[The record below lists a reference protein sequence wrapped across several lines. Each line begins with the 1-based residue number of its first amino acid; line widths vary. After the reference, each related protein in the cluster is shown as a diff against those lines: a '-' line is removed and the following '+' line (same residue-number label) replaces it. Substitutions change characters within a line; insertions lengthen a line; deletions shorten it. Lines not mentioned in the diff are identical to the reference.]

1 MHFYWARDQ
10 MTYAL
15 LSPVPP
21 HTQQCV
27 LDSLLVSSYRST
39 LQTSCLCYMPGSS
52 GLWICFTFL
61 PPSQSPQPMETEV
74 FLIVLFIN
82 IPAANIYGLLSSHIS
97 FIHLPCRC
105 YPGVIYILAQYRGL
119 EVRTT
124 CRTALVSPCSYGIY
138 GDVGRQDRECSA
150 FFFQW
155 AYVLSSHTNIYP
167 INTASM
173 VPRKSP

>member
-1 MHFYWARDQ
+1 M
-10 MTYAL
+10 YAL
-15 LSPVPP
+15 LPSARSDDICSSVTCPPP
-21 HTQQCV
+21 HSCV
-27 LDSLLVSSYRST
+27 LDSLRVASYRST
-39 LQTSCLCYMPGSS
+39 LQTSCLRYMPGSS
-52 GLWICFTFL
+52 GLWICFPP

-124 CRTALVSPCSYGIY
+124 CRAALVSPCSYGMY
-138 GDVGRQDRECSA
+138 GDVGRQDREYSA
-150 FFFQW
+150 FFFFL
-155 AYVLSSHTNIYP
+155 VSIC
-167 INTASM
+167 I
-173 VPRKSP
+173 K

>member
-1 MHFYWARDQ
+1 MHFYPARDQ

-21 HTQQCV
+21 TLSSV
-27 LDSLLVSSYRST
+27 SWTSFMSLPTDPPCRLHVCITCPDLRVCGSASRS
-39 LQTSCLCYMPGSS
+39 
-52 GLWICFTFL
+52 F

-82 IPAANIYGLLSSHIS
+82 IPAVNIYGFLSSHIS
-97 FIHLPCRC
+97 LTHLPCRC

-124 CRTALVSPCSYGIY
+124 CRAALVSPSCSFGMY
-138 GDVGRQDRECSA
+138 GDVGRQDREYSA
-150 FFFQW
+150 FFFQ
-155 AYVLSSHTNIYP
+155 
-167 INTASM
+167 
-173 VPRKSP
+173 